1 MHTFD
6 IEQDLNKEQQAAV
19 LAPDG
24 PVLVIAAAGTGKTRT
39 LTYRVAH
46 LVTQGIPAH
55 RILLLTFTNRAA
67 NEMLERARVLVG
79 SGVSNLWGGT
89 FHHMGHRLLRR
100 HAKLLGYGPDYVI
113 LDQDDSQRMV
123 KNCVDELKLKSKD
136 FPKASVLQSLFSLAV
151 NKSLSLEELAKGRF
165 SDHQVDLADVFS
177 VHRRYEEKKRALNGM
192 DFDDLLVNALRLFR
206 EHEEIRVRYQEQF
219 QHVLV
224 DEYQDT
230 NIIQG
235 AWVDLLAQRHRNL
248 LVVGDDFQSIYSW
261 RGANFRNIIT
271 FPERYPDAQ
280 VYKLETNY
288 RSTPDILNIANRC
301 IAGNPEQFQKVLRA
315 MRGQHKRPVLVRTTG
330 GYDQARFVME
340 QIHRLRR
347 EGYKGSE
354 IAVLYRAHFHAM
366 ELQMEMNRE
375 RMAYDITSGVRFF
388 EQAHVKDV
396 CTVVRLAGNPGD
408 ELAFQRLLGLLKGVG
423 DKTALK
429 LWVKLGRRFDPWEPE
444 QLALLGKLLPE
455 RARENWKRM
464 AGTFSKCIRFDAEG
478 SPGHLL
484 AAFVDAFYGG
494 YAVATF
500 DNYRN
505 RREDL
510 NGLIDFSSKYET
522 LQEFLEEMALQTN
535 LDQESRLTGSVNTEQ
550 VVRLSTVHQA
560 KGLEWPVVFV
570 LWMVD
575 GKFPSG
581 KSLDDSGG
589 EAEERRLFYVAVTRA
604 KDELFL
610 GVPQTSRG
618 RDGVVQRCMTSRFVT
633 ELPLDMLEVET
644 YR

>member
-6 IEQDLNKEQQAAV
+6 IRQDLNEEQQAAV

-46 LVTQGIPAH
+46 LVASGVPAH

-67 NEMLERARVLVG
+67 REMLERARTLVG
-79 SGVSNLWGGT
+79 TGVSDLWGGT
-89 FHHMGHRLLRR
+89 FHSMGNRLLRR
-100 HAKLLGYGPDYVI
+100 HAGLLGYGQDYVI
-113 LDQDDSQRMV
+113 LDQDDSQRIV
-123 KNCVDELKLKSKD
+123 KNCLDELNLKSKH
-136 FPKASVLQSLFSLAV
+136 FPKAPVLQSLFSLAV
-151 NKSLSLEELAKGRF
+151 NKSLPLEELAKDRF
-165 SDHQVDLADVFS
+165 SGHQVDLGDVFR
-177 VHRRYEEKKRALNGM
+177 VYRRYEEKKRLLNGM
-192 DFDDLLVNALRLFR
+192 DFDDLLVNALRLFE
-206 EHEEIRVRYQEQF
+206 EHGDIRSRYQEQF
-219 QHVLV
+219 QYVLV

-235 AWVDLLAQRHRNL
+235 AWVDRLAQRHRNL

-288 RSTPDILNIANRC
+288 RSTPDILSIANKC

-315 MRGQHKRPVLVRTTG
+315 MREQHKRPVLVRAGG
-330 GYDQARFVME
+330 GYEQARYVIE

-347 EGYKGSE
+347 EGYRGGD

-366 ELQMEMNRE
+366 ELQMELNRE

-408 ELAFQRLLGLLKGVG
+408 ELAFQRLMGFLPGVG

-429 LWVKLGRRFDPWEPE
+429 LWVKLGRRMDAWDPE
-444 QLALLGKLLPE
+444 QSALLTKLLPE
-455 RARENWKRM
+455 KAKADWKRM
-464 AGTFSKCIRFDAEG
+464 AVTFEKCVRFDAEEH
-478 SPGHLL
+478 PAHLL
-484 AAFVDAFYGG
+484 GAFVDAFYDE
-494 YAVATF
+494 YAVETF
-500 DNYRN
+500 DNYKN

-510 NGLIDFSSKYET
+510 NGLIDFSSKYAT

-535 LDQESRLTGSVNTEQ
+535 LDQESRLMGSEAADQT
-550 VVRLSTVHQA
+550 VRLSTIHQA

-570 LWMVD
+570 LWLVD
-575 GKFPSG
+575 GRFPSG

-604 KDELFL
+604 KDELYL

-618 RDGVVQRCMTSRFVT
+618 RDGMVQRCMPSRFVT
-633 ELPLDMLEVET
+633 ELPRDLLEGVGG
-644 YR
+644 R

>member
-1 MHTFD
+1 MHSFD
-6 IEQDLNKEQQAAV
+6 IKQDLNEEQQAAV

-67 NEMLERARVLVG
+67 GEMLERARTLVG
-79 SGVSNLWGGT
+79 AGVSDLWGGT

-100 HAKLLGYGPDYVI
+100 HGKLLGYGADYVI
-113 LDQDDSQRMV
+113 LDQDDSQRIV
-123 KNCVDELKLKSKD
+123 KNCVDELKLKSKH
-136 FPKASVLQSLFSLAV
+136 FPKAPVLQSLFSLAV
-151 NKSLSLEELAKGRF
+151 NKSLPLEELAKERF
-165 SDHQVDLADVFS
+165 SDHQVDLGGIFDVY
-177 VHRRYEEKKRALNGM
+177 RRYEEKKRSLNGM

-271 FPERYPDAQ
+271 FPERYPDTQ

-288 RSTPDILNIANRC
+288 RSTPEILNIANRC

-315 MRGQHKRPVLVRTTG
+315 MREQHKRPVLVRTTG
-330 GYDQARFVME
+330 GYEQARYVME

-408 ELAFQRLLGLLKGVG
+408 ELAFQRLLGLLPGVG

-429 LWVKLGRRFDPWEPE
+429 LWVKLSRRFDPWDPE
-444 QLALLGKLLPE
+444 QSALLGKLLPE
-455 RARENWKRM
+455 KAREDWKRM
-464 AGTFSKCIRFDAEG
+464 AVTFGKCVRFDAEE

-484 AAFVDAFYGG
+484 AAFVDAFYDE
-494 YAVATF
+494 YAVETF

-522 LQEFLEEMALQTN
+522 LQQFLEEMALQSN
-535 LDQESRLTGSVNTEQ
+535 LDQESRLTGSVEAEQ

-570 LWMVD
+570 LWLVD

-618 RDGVVQRCMTSRFVT
+618 RDGMVQRCMTSRFVT
-633 ELPLDMLEVET
+633 ELPLEMLEGET

>member
-177 VHRRYEEKKRALNGM
+177 VYRRYEEKKRALNGM

-288 RSTPDILNIANRC
+288 RSTPEILNIANRC

-408 ELAFQRLLGLLKGVG
+408 ELAFQRLLGFLKGVG

-455 RARENWKRM
+455 KAREKWKRM
-464 AGTFSKCIRFDAEG
+464 ARTFSKCIRFDAES

-484 AAFVDAFYGG
+484 AAFVDAFYDG
-494 YAVATF
+494 YAVETF
-500 DNYRN
+500 DNHRN

-535 LDQESRLTGSVNTEQ
+535 LDQESRLTGSTNTEQ

-604 KDELFL
+604 
-610 GVPQTSRG
+610 
-618 RDGVVQRCMTSRFVT
+618 
-633 ELPLDMLEVET
+633 
-644 YR
+644 